1 VNLLFTAFW
10 YEHDIRPTEPISD
23 QTEDTT
29 IYGPLC
35 MNIDVIRGNVMFPLL
50 KKGDHYVIR
59 RVGAYNNT
67 QWLQFINM
75 RPNVVMVDLKGKVHL
90 IRKAETLETLN
101 DLELTPEHLKNVEL

>member
-1 VNLLFTAFW
+1 
-10 YEHDIRPTEPISD
+10 HDIRPIEPISE

-50 KKGDHYVIR
+50 KKGDHYVVR

-75 RPNVVMVDLKGKVHL
+75 RPNIILLDKEGKSHL
-90 IRKAETLETLN
+90 IRKQETLETIN
-101 DLELTPEHLKNVEL
+101 AQEIIPEYLQSFNL